1 MSKYNINYGKLST
14 LLMPMCLRGGRLQ
27 SIASVLLSP
36 LVGLRN
42 ELVAFKDEKHYRMT
56 HNGQTCYL
64 RAVLN
69 DRFDPIE
76 RGIFITEGGDENNGI
91 ILHERSKE
99 RFTRIKR
106 REDGV
111 TRAFRRGY
119 TGVGNIGFWV
129 NIPTRLQGSVS
140 IDVVRA
146 VVDIYKLAGVRFGIT
161 YNN

>member
-14 LLMPMCLRGGRLQ
+14 LLLPMCLRGARLQ

-64 RAVLN
+64 RAALN

-76 RGIFITEGGDENNGI
+76 RGIFITEEGDGNNGI

-106 REDGV
+106 REDGI
-111 TRAFRRGY
+111 TELFRRGY
-119 TGVGNIGFWV
+119 AGVGNIDFWV
-129 NIPTRLQGSVS
+129 NIPTRLQDCVS
-140 IDVVRA
+140 NDVVRA
-146 VVDIYKLAGVRFGIT
+146 VVDIYKLTSVRYGIT

>member
-14 LLMPMCLRGGRLQ
+14 LLLPMCLRGARLQ
-27 SIASVLLSP
+27 SIASVLMSP
-36 LVGLRN
+36 LAAMRS
-42 ELVAFKDEKHYRMT
+42 ELVTFKDEKHYRMT

-64 RAVLN
+64 RAALN

-76 RGIFITEGGDENNGI
+76 RGIFITEEGDGKNGI

-106 REDGV
+106 REDGI
-111 TRAFRRGY
+111 TGLFRRGY
-119 TGVGNIGFWV
+119 GGVGNIDFWI
-129 NIPTRLQGSVS
+129 NIPARLQDSVS
-140 IDVVRA
+140 SDVVCA
-146 VVDIYKLAGVRFGIT
+146 VVDIYKLASMRYGIT